1 MPSGDW
7 AGRWPGVDEAARVAA
22 EGLTPAGLR
31 PSAGFLAAVA
41 GFLAVAAA
49 FLRGAGLR
57 AAGLAPPRRALRR
70 WGRRAGKLLRT
81 SAPSRYQWTPDSL
94 VIAGGLT
101 AVTVGAAF
109 IDMKMLSTPVALGIA
124 AIKALLVMAYFMELR
139 HSAKLTWV
147 IMGNGIFW
155 LTVMIAL
162 TMSDMI
168 SRGWLGFPGK

>member
-1 MPSGDW
+1 MSDPAD
-7 AGRWPGVDEAARVAA
+7 V
-22 EGLTPAGLR
+22 LTVRTCFAVYFAL
-31 PSAGFLAAVA
+31 LA
-41 GFLAVAAA
+41 F
-49 FLRGAGLR
+49 
-57 AAGLAPPRRALRR
+57 
-70 WGRRAGKLLRT
+70 
-81 SAPSRYQWTPDSL
+81 
-94 VIAGGLT
+94 T

-109 IDMKMLSTPVALGIA
+109 IDLKMLSTPVALGIA
-124 AIKALLVMAYFMELR
+124 AIKALLVMVYFMELR